1 MRLFLI
7 TIFIFPTI
15 LFAQSEQKKL
25 FTQSNPPIPEHSI
38 TAIAT
43 DINGLNWIG
52 TLEGLICYNGKR
64 WVTLNTKNSKLPSD
78 KILCIEIVN
87 NVNYIGTTEGLVII
101 KNNNWE
107 IYTTKNSALPSNKI
121 RKIKVS
127 ENIVWIATSSGLVKY
142 ENNFKVVLSKL
153 KNNINDDNFI
163 SQEEIDSAVNII
175 IFFVVIKLYLQP
187 GHQSGV
193 HP

>member
-1 MRLFLI
+1 MRFFLI
-7 TIFIFPTI
+7 TIFIFPII

-25 FTQSNPPIPEHSI
+25 FTSSNSPISQHNI
-38 TAIAT
+38 TTVAT

-87 NVNYIGTTEGLVII
+87 NTKYIGTTEGLVII

-107 IYTTKNSALPSNKI
+107 IHTTENSALPSNKI
-121 RKIKVS
+121 RQIKANN
-127 ENIVWIATSSGLVKY
+127 NIVWIATS
-142 ENNFKVVLSKL
+142 
-153 KNNINDDNFI
+153 
-163 SQEEIDSAVNII
+163 A
-175 IFFVVIKLYLQP
+175 
-187 GHQSGV
+187 
-193 HP
+193 